1 MIDKLQV
8 TSYKLRRKKLW
19 LAAALL
25 LGCAGCATAP
35 VERGVFEP
43 LSPHESARALAQIAA
58 GTTGWQLVK
67 YTMDCRFDLPETS
80 TDKAATEQFT
90 ATCVWEPG
98 GRLRLRARRF
108 RLSVADVLFDGT
120 HWYVTDEMNQRA
132 YRTRNIARV
141 RMARIPR
148 VFFRQLQQLPHGWI
162 NYLEPYTVS
171 ASPDAYRLETV
182 TDVFTRR
189 MIVPRGS
196 PLPSELIITTPDGS
210 ALYADISAPDTQ
222 VTPHAA
228 MFEPLIAG
236 YEFYDLDTGERLS
249 P

>member
-1 MIDKLQV
+1 MMYNLQLTIDNW
-8 TSYKLRRKKLW
+8 RRRSIW
-19 LAAALL
+19 LAAAVLL
-25 LGCAGCATAP
+25 VCAGCATAP
-35 VERGVFEP
+35 VGRGVFEP
-43 LSPHESARALAQIAA
+43 LGPRETARALAEIAA

-67 YTMDCRFDLPETS
+67 YTMECRFDLPETR
-80 TDKAATEQFT
+80 THEAATEQFT

-108 RLSVADVLFDGT
+108 RLSVADVLFDGM

-132 YRTRNIARV
+132 YRTRSIARV
-141 RMARIPR
+141 RVARIPR

-171 ASPDAYRLETV
+171 ASQDAYRLETV

-196 PLPSELIITTPDGS
+196 PLPSEVMITTPDGS
-210 ALYADISAPDTQ
+210 AFSADISAPDTQ
-222 VTPHAA
+222 VMPHAA